1 MTTASSILSIFFLPV
16 NLILYSNLA
25 FGENTAKQI
34 KWFEFGLSIA
44 VVISAM
50 FCGLFVAYK
59 FEKAIEEEEEQR
71 DEMNTGALDV
81 EVVSPSATP
90 TPVAGGKHKSSHHS
104 SMELEQGEVSEDE
117 RDDRVATVV
126 PITDKMKSQ
135 LTHANSFS
143 EKITVIELASRFRGI
158 AMGFGNICGI
168 ALIVFSGFVSNE
180 KTPIWNREAKF
191 FISVLVACFSGL
203 ALTLLITRFF
213 KLTPP
218 ERVSITIECCYQNV
232 GIATSIALNMYE
244 GDDVIAAT
252 GVPLMYGV
260 CECFL
265 LTSFGVFAHY
275 MDWTYANK
283 KELSI
288 VKAIFSV
295 NQEENCQATEDANE
309 AVAANGVV
317 DNPAADMK

>member
-1 MTTASSILSIFFLPV
+1 MRGCEEGSDRGGNAWTSPPSPLLFRYIILTCCFAP
-16 NLILYSNLA
+16 
-25 FGENTAKQI
+25 
-34 KWFEFGLSIA
+34 
-44 VVISAM
+44 
-50 FCGLFVAYK
+50 
-59 FEKAIEEEEEQR
+59 R
-71 DEMNTGALDV
+71 
-81 EVVSPSATP
+81 
-90 TPVAGGKHKSSHHS
+90 
-104 SMELEQGEVSEDE
+104 
-117 RDDRVATVV
+117 R
-126 PITDKMKSQ
+126 
-135 LTHANSFS
+135 
-143 EKITVIELASRFRGI
+143 
-158 AMGFGNICGI
+158 
-168 ALIVFSGFVSNE
+168 SNE

-275 MDWTYANK
+275 MDWTYAIK

-288 VKAIFSV
+288 GEALSSSLVSFVNIFLKASLTLNSLLAVKAIFSV
-295 NQEENCQATEDANE
+295 NQEENCQATEDVNE